1 MTNLSN
7 DFSRGSVV
15 ANVMKLAVPM
25 TVAQLINVLYN
36 IIDRV
41 YIGLLP
47 NESTLALTGLGLCLP
62 IISMVIAFAN
72 LFGMGG
78 APLCSIERGS
88 GNTGEAELIMGNSF
102 LLLLLFGVGLTALG
116 LAFKRPMLYLFGA
129 GDNTY
134 PFADQYVTIYLLGS
148 VFVMVGLGMNS
159 FINSQGFGAIGM
171 MTVLL
176 GALAN
181 LILDPI
187 FIFTFHMGVR
197 GAALAT
203 VISQFLSAA
212 WIVKFLTGKKAILK
226 LKFRAFRLDKRRVR
240 NITALG
246 MSGFTMSVTNS
257 LVQIMYNKSLQFY
270 GGYLY
275 VGVMTVINS
284 VRDIISMPVNGLT
297 NSAQPVMGY
306 NYGAGEYKRVK
317 RAAVFI
323 SAVSVIYTTVAWL
336 FVNRFPDFFIRIFNR
351 DTKLIEAGIPAM
363 KIYYFGFF
371 MMSLQ
376 FAGQAVFV
384 ALGKARYAVF
394 FSIFRKVVIVLPLML
409 LLPLIP
415 GLGISGVLMAEP
427 VSNFIGGAA
436 CFITMFITVWPELS
450 NKTGKNKE
458 RPFPKT
464 GKMP

>member
-1 MTNLSN
+1 MSNVNN
-7 DFSRGSVV
+7 DFSKGSVV
-15 ANVMKLAVPM
+15 ANIMKLAVPM

-36 IIDRV
+36 VIDRV

-47 NESTLALTGLGLCLP
+47 KDSTLALTGLGICLP

-88 GNTGEAELIMGNSF
+88 GHTREAELIMGNSF
-102 LLLLLFGVGLTALG
+102 LLLIFFGVGLTAAG
-116 LAFKRPMLYLFGA
+116 LLFKRPMLYLFGA
-129 GDNTY
+129 SLDTY
-134 PFADQYVTIYLLGS
+134 DFANQYISIYLLGS
-148 VFVMVGLGMNS
+148 IFVMVGLGMNS
-159 FINSQGFGAIGM
+159 FINSQGFGTIGM

-176 GALAN
+176 GAVAN
-181 LILDPI
+181 IILDPI
-187 FIFTFHMGVR
+187 FIFTFHMGVQ

-203 VISQFLSAA
+203 VISQFLSAV
-212 WIVKFLTGKKAILK
+212 WIVKFLTGRKAILK
-226 LKFRAFRLDKRRVR
+226 LKPWAFKLEKRRVR
-240 NITALG
+240 NIIALG
-246 MSGFTMSVTNS
+246 MSGFTMSITNS

-284 VRDIISMPVNGLT
+284 IRDIISMPVNGLT

-306 NYGAGEYKRVK
+306 NYGSGENKRVK
-317 RAAVFI
+317 RAALFI
-323 SAVSVIYTTVAWL
+323 SVVSVIYTTVAWL
-336 FVNRFPDFFIRIFNR
+336 FVNGFPDFFIRIFNR
-351 DTKLIEAGIPAM
+351 DAALIEAGIPAM

-384 ALGKARYAVF
+384 ALGKAKYAVF
-394 FSIFRKVVIVLPLML
+394 FSIFRKVVIVIPLMV

-415 GLGISGVLMAEP
+415 GMGINGVLMAEP

-436 CFITMFITVWPELS
+436 CFITMLVTVWPELS
-450 NKTGKNKE
+450 QKRKND
-458 RPFPKT
+458 
-464 GKMP
+464 